1 MGTDVSLGKE
11 AMKKLSRVTRA
22 AALIGACA
30 ALGLAGLALADT
42 ITGDANSV
50 TTNIDPSVTVSQGSS
65 GSGKF
70 GLVVSDNATDPVNGC
85 NAGTGGSKPPVVLS
99 VASNQSWLT
108 LGQSTI
114 TLTGCDNGTTSD
126 GLQNAANV
134 SFSVAN
140 TAPAGATATVTAS
153 YQSGGA
159 TGGSY
164 TSGSFQ
170 VKTPA
175 APPNTAPSK
184 PGKPSASSSLNNDGV
199 FGLNWAASTDAE
211 GNPISYRLEHK
222 DANDAGYSLV
232 SGAGSLSGSS
242 FAFTSSAPEDE
253 GTWTYQA
260 RASDGTLSSAFS
272 DASDPVKVDRSAP
285 NPPSISAS
293 KTPEYD
299 PSGTDNDWFKDSVT
313 LSFSAN
319 GDPTLQDGSAG
330 SGVDASSIPADVT
343 KNTSGS
349 HSVSGTIKDNA
360 GNQSSASRI
369 VNVDATDPTVDI
381 AGCPSGV
388 VGRNSSHSIDVS
400 ASDAQSGLASDPSGT
415 VSLDTGTAGQHT
427 KTVTAVD
434 NVGHEKSSSCTYTV
448 NSPPGAPGKPAALS
462 SLNNDGVFSLNWA
475 AASDPDNNVDHYA
488 LQHKDANDAG
498 YSPVSGAGTLGG
510 SSFAFTAS
518 SPEDEGTWTYQA
530 KAVDAFGEDSPY
542 SDASDP
548 VKVDKSAPSAPTASF
563 DRAPEDATGNWFK
576 DSVTVSYGGSSD
588 PKLADGSDG
597 SGVAGYTAAQTFSTS
612 ASHAYS
618 GKATD
623 KAGNDSAAA
632 TGTAKVD
639 ATDPVV
645 SLTCPS
651 EVKLGSTGSASW
663 TAADAHS
670 GIAGA
675 ASGSVPLD
683 TSSVGQKTASVPVGT
698 VHDKVG
704 HGSAA
709 TSCQYQ
715 VVYDFHGFFEPVNNP
730 NWLNSM
736 KAGQAVPV
744 KFDLSG
750 YQGMSIFAAGYPISK
765 SIACPSASQPD
776 AIEESFDYAGQSS
789 LSYDQTT
796 QRYSFVWKTD
806 KTWATKC
813 RQLVVKFVD
822 GKEYM
827 ANFQF
832 TK

>member
-1 MGTDVSLGKE
+1 V
-11 AMKKLSRVTRA
+11 

-70 GLVVSDNATDPVNGC
+70 GLVVNDNAADPVNGC

-99 VASNQSWLT
+99 VASNQPWLT

-114 TLTGCDNGTTSD
+114 TLTGCDNGTTAD

-140 TAPAGATATVTAS
+140 NAPAGATATVTAI

-159 TGGSY
+159 SGGTY

-232 SGAGSLSGSS
+232 TGAGSLSGSS
-242 FAFTSSAPEDE
+242 FAFTSSASEGE
-253 GTWTYQA
+253 GTWTYQV
-260 RASDGTLSSAFS
+260 RASDGTLSSPFS
-272 DASDPVKVDRSAP
+272 DPSDPVKVDKSGP
-285 NPPSISAS
+285 NAPSISAS

-313 LSFSAN
+313 LVFSAN

-330 SGVDASSIPADVT
+330 SGVDPNSIPADVT

-349 HSVSGTIKDNA
+349 HLVSGTIKDNA
-360 GNQSSASRI
+360 GNQSSASRT

-388 VGRNSSHSIDVS
+388 VGRDSSHAIDVS
-400 ASDAQSGLASDPSGT
+400 ASDAQSGLASNPSGS
-415 VSLDTGTAGQHT
+415 VALDTSAAGQHT

-434 NVGHEKSSSCTYTV
+434 NVGHEKSASCTYTV
-448 NSPPGAPGKPAALS
+448 NSPPGAPGKPSASS
-462 SLNNDGVFSLNWA
+462 SLNNDGVFRLDWT

-488 LQHKDANDAG
+488 LQHKDADDAG
-498 YSPVSGAGTLGG
+498 YSPVSGAGSLGA
-510 SSFAFTAS
+510 SAFAFSAS
-518 SPEDEGTWTYQA
+518 APEGEGTWTYQA
-530 KAVDAFGEDSPY
+530 KAVDAFGEDGPY
-542 SDASDP
+542 SAASDP

-576 DSVTVSYGGSSD
+576 DSVGQLRWQQRSEAGRRQRRERRRRLHGRPDVQHVRVPRLLGEGHRQGWERLRAGDRHGQGGRHRPGRD
-588 PKLADGSDG
+588 PDLPDESGRSWQQRLSELDGRGCPLRGRRGRQRLDLARHERGRPEDGLR
-597 SGVAGYTAAQTFSTS
+597 AGWHRPRQRRTRVRR
-612 ASHAYS
+612 
-618 GKATD
+618 GEL
-623 KAGNDSAAA
+623 
-632 TGTAKVD
+632 
-639 ATDPVV
+639 PVPGG
-645 SLTCPS
+645 L
-651 EVKLGSTGSASW
+651 
-663 TAADAHS
+663 
-670 GIAGA
+670 
-675 ASGSVPLD
+675 
-683 TSSVGQKTASVPVGT
+683 
-698 VHDKVG
+698 
-704 HGSAA
+704 
-709 TSCQYQ
+709 
-715 VVYDFHGFFEPVNNP
+715 
-730 NWLNSM
+730 
-736 KAGQAVPV
+736 
-744 KFDLSG
+744 
-750 YQGMSIFAAGYPISK
+750 
-765 SIACPSASQPD
+765 
-776 AIEESFDYAGQSS
+776 
-789 LSYDQTT
+789 
-796 QRYSFVWKTD
+796 
-806 KTWATKC
+806 
-813 RQLVVKFVD
+813 
-822 GKEYM
+822 
-827 ANFQF
+827 
-832 TK
+832 

>member
-1 MGTDVSLGKE
+1 
-11 AMKKLSRVTRA
+11 MKKLSRVTRV

-70 GLVVSDNATDPVNGC
+70 GLVVNDNAADPVNGC

-99 VASNQSWLT
+99 VASNQPWLT

-114 TLTGCDNGTTSD
+114 TLTGCDNGTTAD

-140 TAPAGATATVTAS
+140 NAPAGATATVTAS

-159 TGGSY
+159 SGGTY

-232 SGAGSLSGSS
+232 TGAGSLSGSS
-242 FAFTSSAPEDE
+242 FAFTSSASEAE
-253 GTWTYQA
+253 GTWTYQV
-260 RASDGTLSSAFS
+260 RASDGTLSSPFS
-272 DASDPVKVDRSAP
+272 DPSDPVKVDKSGP
-285 NPPSISAS
+285 NAPSISPS

-313 LSFSAN
+313 LVFSAN

-330 SGVDASSIPADVT
+330 SGVDPNSIPADVT

-349 HSVSGTIKDNA
+349 HLVSGTIKDNA
-360 GNQSSASRI
+360 GNQSSASRT
-369 VNVDATDPTVDI
+369 VNVDATDPTVEI

-388 VGRNSSHSIDVS
+388 VGRNSSHAIDVS
-400 ASDAQSGLASDPSGT
+400 ASDAQSGLASNPSGS
-415 VSLDTGTAGQHT
+415 VALDTSAAGQHT

-434 NVGHEKSSSCTYTV
+434 NVGHEKSASCTYTV
-448 NSPPGAPGKPAALS
+448 NSPPGAPGKPSASS
-462 SLNNDGVFSLNWA
+462 SLNNDGVFSLDWT

-488 LQHKDANDAG
+488 LQHKDADDAG
-498 YSPVSGAGTLGG
+498 YSPVSGAGSLGA
-510 SSFAFTAS
+510 SAFAFSAS
-518 SPEDEGTWTYQA
+518 APEGEGTWTYQA
-530 KAVDAFGEDSPY
+530 KAVDAFGEDGPY
-542 SDASDP
+542 SAASDS

-612 ASHAYS
+612 GSHAYS

-645 SLTCPS
+645 TLTCPTS
-651 EVKLGSTGSASW
+651 PVILGSSASASW

-675 ASGSVPLD
+675 ASGSISLD
-683 TSSVGQKTASVPVGT
+683 TSAVGQKTASVPAGT
-698 VHDKVG
+698 AHDNVG
-704 HGSAA
+704 HGSAGA
-709 TSCQYQ
+709 SCQYQ
-715 VVYDFHGFFEPVNNP
+715 VVYDFRGFFQPVDNNGVF
-730 NWLNSM
+730 NVA
-736 KAGQAVPV
+736 KAGSAIPV
-744 KFDLSG
+744 KFSLSG
-750 YQGMSIFAAGYPISK
+750 NRGLNILKQGYPTSTVIS
-765 SIACPSASQPD
+765 CTTSAPTD
-776 AIEESFDYAGQSS
+776 TIEETVTAGGSS
-789 LSYDQTT
+789 LTYDASADQ
-796 QRYSFVWKTD
+796 YIYVWKTD
-806 KTWATKC
+806 KTWAGKC
-813 RQLVVKFVD
+813 REFNLGLAD
-822 GKEYM
+822 GTTRT
-827 ANFQF
+827 ARFNF